1 MSELYISKM
10 LTIEKVINGYH
21 VFCRRKTANG
31 SHMQT
36 YVFNDYGA
44 LEEFA
49 KTYFIVEDWSKKEEK
64 KDDKEAVEC

>member
-1 MSELYISKM
+1 MSEPQINKN
-10 LTIEKVINGYH
+10 LTSEKVENGYH
-21 VFCRRKTANG
+21 CFCRQKTG
-31 SHMQT
+31 HMLT

-44 LEEFA
+44 LEKFA